1 MKLSIIR
8 EISQRFSP
16 PKTHEDMQKIRD
28 ALVQEGMDMLN
39 FYQELEMSGPMV
51 ETHRDESYTNVTMT
65 LHSHNFYEII
75 YCRSSDRVEY
85 LVGTDRYRLQ
95 TGDIVI
101 VAPGISHRPI
111 LPENMKGSY
120 KRDIIWI
127 GEAFVEM
134 MCHLFPKF
142 QAREGWPQVVF
153 LRTSGTRFESLG
165 DLFRQGVEE
174 AERGKTAWEGAVM
187 GNTMVI
193 LSRIARAME
202 ESGINRLQAEKPELI
217 DKVMAYIEAHLQEKI
232 TLEETAKHFYISV
245 STITQLFRQKMGV
258 GFHRCVTQRRLIA
271 AKNLIAGG
279 VGLEQVSE
287 QVGFSDYSTFYRA
300 FRQEFGISPR
310 QYRKLQHPSE

>member
-1 MKLSIIR
+1 MKLSMIR

-16 PKTHEDMQKIRD
+16 PKTPEDMQKIRD

-39 FYQELEMSGPMV
+39 FYQELEMSGSMV

-127 GEAFVEM
+127 GEAFVDM

-202 ESGINRLQAEKPELI
+202 ESGISRLQAEKPELI
-217 DKVMAYIEAHLQEKI
+217 DKVRAYIEAHLQEKI

-258 GFHRCVTQRRLIA
+258 SFHRCVTQRRLIA